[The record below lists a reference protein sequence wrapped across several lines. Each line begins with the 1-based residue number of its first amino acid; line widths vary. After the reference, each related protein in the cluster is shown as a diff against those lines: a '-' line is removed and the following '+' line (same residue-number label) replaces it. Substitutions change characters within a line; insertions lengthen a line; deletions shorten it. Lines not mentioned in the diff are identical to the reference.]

1 MQIEIASYVV
11 LTLLGAPLLNGLIK
25 RSKARLQNRRG
36 PGLLQGY
43 LDILKWLQKD
53 AVISPTTSWIF
64 NVAPYLYFAA
74 VFAAVIQLFHLDFL
88 LMIYL
93 LAFGR
98 FFLVLA
104 SLDAGSAFGGM
115 GGAREMFIATL
126 VEPALLIGVATLALP
141 VQSTNLPQLY
151 AAAMQQPL
159 NLAQL
164 LAALA
169 FYLVLLAETGRIP
182 IDNPDTHL
190 ELTMVHE
197 GMILEYSGRRLA
209 LIHLA
214 AAVKQLLYVLLFCKL
229 FLPWGSSFWLPI
241 KAALVGVSLACV
253 ETSTNK
259 MRLFR
264 VPGFLLLSGM
274 IALLALLAQ

>member
-1 MQIEIASYVV
+1 MQLEIASYV
-11 LTLLGAPLLNGLIK
+11 LATLLGAPLLNGLIK

-36 PGLLQGY
+36 PSLLQGY
-43 LDILKWLQKD
+43 FDILKWLQKET
-53 AVISPTTSWIF
+53 VISPTTSWIF
-64 NVAPYLYFAA
+64 NIAPYLYFAS
-74 VFAAVIQLFHLDFL
+74 VFAAVIQFFQVDFL
-88 LMIYL
+88 VMIYL

-126 VEPALLIGVATLALP
+126 VEPALLLAVATLALP
-141 VQSTNLPQLY
+141 VQSSNLPQLY
-151 AAAMQQPL
+151 AEAVQPL

-169 FYLVLLAETGRIP
+169 FYLVLLAESGRIP

-190 ELTMVHE
+190 ELTMIHE
-197 GMILEYSGRRLA
+197 GMILEYSGRSLA

-214 AAVKQLLYVLLFCKL
+214 AAVKQLLYVLLFCKF
-229 FLPWGSSFWLPI
+229 FLPWGAGFWLPL
-241 KAALVGVSLACV
+241 KAALLGVSLACA
-253 ETSTNK
+253 ETATNK

-264 VPGFLLLSGM
+264 VPAFLSLSGM